1 MAVGR
6 RIRAWFRSL
15 PRWVRAVVGLAAVV
29 LGAVIVVRPTTAL
42 GVLAILIGAGLILT
56 GILEAAG
63 GGERDRAEQSS
74 ERTPRWRLLMAVVWI
89 ALGVGVLAWPG
100 LTVRALAWVVGI
112 GLIVNGVLS
121 VVSAFRASRT
131 ADARV
136 AAALLG
142 TAGVVFGLLAL
153 LWADITLI
161 IVAVVFGARLIV
173 VGLLE
178 VWHAVRGTARASTA
192 DAPPPT
198 DAPPPMFARWARTIA
213 AVLALVV
220 AVGAGAVSASL
231 RGGSPVVDEFYAA
244 PRDVPDEPGRLIRAE
259 PFTRQVPDGAL
270 AWRILYTTTDLSGE
284 AAVASGLVVVPA
296 EGAGDWP
303 VVDWA
308 HGTTG
313 VAQQC
318 APSLLAE
325 PFESGAMFV
334 LPQIV
339 EQGWAFVA
347 TDYLGLG
354 TPTQHPYLIGPP
366 SATAVLDARR
376 AAAELDGARLGE
388 RTVVWGHS
396 QGGGAALWTGA
407 LAAEY
412 APEVELDGVA
422 ALAPAAN
429 LPALV
434 DHLPDVTG
442 GSIFGAFAVFAYAA
456 IYDDVTTREYVRPG
470 AEVTVRRLASRC
482 LSEPG
487 TAASVLTLLG
497 LAEDPELLAEDPT
510 TGAFGARLAENI
522 PPATISAPVL
532 FGQGGA
538 DGLIVAD
545 AQEPILDALCA
556 AGASVDFRVYA
567 DRGHV
572 PLVEADSPLVP
583 QLFEWTAARF
593 AGEPVGEAC
602 TRAEF

>member
-1 MAVGR
+1 MASWR
-6 RIRAWFRSL
+6 RIRDWFPTL
-15 PRWVRAVVGLAAVV
+15 PRWVRAVVGVVAIV
-29 LGAVIVVRPTTAL
+29 LGAVILVRPTTAL

-63 GGERDRAEQSS
+63 GGEHGGEHDGEHGDGA
-74 ERTPRWRLLMAVVWI
+74 RTPRWRLLMAAIWVV
-89 ALGVGVLAWPG
+89 LGVAVLAWPG
-100 LTVRALAWVVGI
+100 LTVRALAVVVAI

-121 VVSAFRASRT
+121 AVSAFRASRT
-131 ADARV
+131 VDARV

-142 TAGVVFGLLAL
+142 AAGIVFGLLAL
-153 LWADITLI
+153 LWPDITLI
-161 IVAVVFGARLIV
+161 VVAVVFGARLIII
-173 VGLLE
+173 GALE
-178 VWHAVRGTARASTA
+178 FWHAVRGTARTTV
-192 DAPPPT
+192 T
-198 DAPPPMFARWARTIA
+198 DAPPTVFARWARTIA

-220 AVGAGAVSASL
+220 AIGAGAVSATL

-259 PFTRQVPDGAL
+259 PFTREVPDDAL
-270 AWRILYTTTDLSGE
+270 AWRILYTTTDLAGD

-296 EGAGDWP
+296 EGDGDWP

-318 APSLLAE
+318 APSLLAQ
-325 PFESGAMFV
+325 PFESGAMFL

-354 TPTQHPYLIGPP
+354 TPGQHPYLVGPP
-366 SATAVLDARR
+366 SASAVLDARR
-376 AAAELDGARLGE
+376 AAAELDGARLGD

-407 LAAEY
+407 LADEY
-412 APEVELDGVA
+412 APELELDGVA

-442 GSIFGAFAVFAYAA
+442 GSIFGAFTVVAYSA

-470 AEVTVRRLASRC
+470 AEVTVRRIASRC

-487 TAASVLTLLG
+487 TAASLVTLFG
-497 LAEDPELLAEDPT
+497 LAQDPELLAEDPT
-510 TGAFGARLAENI
+510 TGAFGARLTENV
-522 PPATISAPVL
+522 PPPTISAPVF

-538 DGLIVAD
+538 DGLIVLD
-545 AQEPILDALCA
+545 AQAPIVDDLCA
-556 AGASVDFRVYA
+556 AGARVDVRVVA

-572 PLVEADSPLVP
+572 PLVEPDSPLVP
-583 QLFEWTAARF
+583 QLVAWTAARF
-593 AGEPVGEAC
+593 AGEPVDDGCSRTEL
-602 TRAEF
+602 